1 MPRTSIKGQVLTHL
15 VAEFT
20 EATVEKSGEQQNM
33 DRKSVRVISIQ
44 EPLSWKV
51 YVDGATN
58 HRRSEVGLVLISPES
73 IAIEKSLRLG
83 FSATNNEAEYKALL
97 AGMNMVQKMGG
108 KTVEVFSD
116 SRLVMGQVRGELE
129 ARDLKM

>member
-1 MPRTSIKGQVLTHL
+1 
-15 VAEFT
+15 
-20 EATVEKSGEQQNM
+20 M
-33 DRKSVRVISIQ
+33 DRKSFRVISIQ

-83 FSATNNEAEYKALL
+83 FSATNNEAEYETLL